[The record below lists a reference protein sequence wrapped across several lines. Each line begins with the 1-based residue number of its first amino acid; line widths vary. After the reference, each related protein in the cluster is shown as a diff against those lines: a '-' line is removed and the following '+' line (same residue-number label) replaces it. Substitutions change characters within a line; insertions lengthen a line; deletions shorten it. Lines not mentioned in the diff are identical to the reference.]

1 MGKMRLQRRYNGSL
15 IFLKYWVCLC
25 ILCFMKMKNVSC
37 VKDDGTTSLG
47 KSVEDGDWHFRR
59 GDELRLVSATSSN
72 DNNKRAAHHYWK
84 SILLYKGSSSSTS
97 YTVEMAF
104 SKFMSCFSRPT
115 EGFLIVA
122 RESALRGQCD
132 MSQVYVSQILQSTD
146 KTFEEEE
153 ECHILQKHCSTSTST
168 GVVLSQQLEE
178 MKQRHQS
185 SAEVWYNQGTTHF
198 NAKRHEQAAIA
209 FDQACSLG
217 APSNYIYNTA
227 CVNAIYCR
235 SHLANW
241 TTYTQDMALLQQ
253 IVKSDILQSQF
264 PSIHPHMMLG
274 FLMDDLPL
282 PYKAQS
288 NTLSTQHEFAVLR
301 AEHPSIQSPYTT
313 HFHPS
318 SSNTKLKVG
327 FVGAGFNSKAVLYLS
342 QDIFRFY
349 DTDKIEMHIF
359 SVGPPDHPQ
368 FIQYTMRGVDWRTR
382 VKQNVDYFHDVQ
394 HLNVP
399 QLAKFIHDDQ
409 QIHILIDWDGFARQ
423 GERAGGLFSLK
434 PAPIQILHQ
443 EFLGTS
449 GNPLMDYVIS
459 DLRVTPPEL
468 QSGFVEKIIYMP
480 HHFFAKGHAMH
491 PDDMSPPS
499 LTYNNNNQ
507 SPNSKNE
514 YRLGFGTP
522 QYNKCTMP
530 SSQRQVDFV
539 FCNFHKFLKLNP
551 ITMDAWLDILQQV
564 PNSILC
570 LLENPKEAVPNVKK
584 YIKSKYGKDMVD
596 RVLFASWQKNPF
608 DFQTYSKDLC
618 NVVLDTHPYNGH
630 TTAQDAMY
638 GGVPMITRSDGKD
651 MASRVTTSANILI
664 GLDQYLNAPSIQ
676 NYVTKAVT
684 LAKNSTLLEE
694 VRSKLIESALK
705 KNPMHPYWDMLR
717 YVRNLE
723 KGWFEAWKTYVDGK
737 PKSHIYIKD
746 DGQGSY
752 EEDVRHSDQI
762 KNRLHQQRQSSSL

>member
-1 MGKMRLQRRYNGSL
+1 
-15 IFLKYWVCLC
+15 
-25 ILCFMKMKNVSC
+25 MKMNNIYC
-37 VKDDGTTSLG
+37 LKDGTSLG
-47 KSVEDGDWHFRR
+47 GELVEDGEWHFRR
-59 GDELRLVSATSSN
+59 GEEWRLSSSTTSSGSSGSSGSSSSI
-72 DNNKRAAHHYWK
+72 NNERAAHHYWK
-84 SILLYKGSSSSTS
+84 SILLYQGSLSTS
-97 YTVEMAF
+97 YTVELAF
-104 SKFMSCFSRPT
+104 SKFMSCFSRPI
-115 EGFLIVA
+115 EGFLVVA

-132 MSQVYVSQILQSTD
+132 MSQVYISEILQSPD
-146 KTFEEEE
+146 KTREEEE
-153 ECHILQKHCSTSTST
+153 ECLLLQRHCRSSSGTSTST
-168 GVVLSQQLEE
+168 VLLSQQLEQ
-178 MKQRHQS
+178 MRQRHQS
-185 SAEVWYNQGTTHF
+185 SAEVWYNQGTIHF
-198 NAKRHEQAAIA
+198 NAKRHDQAAIA
-209 FDQACSLG
+209 FDKACSLG
-217 APSNYIYNTA
+217 AASNYIYNTA
-227 CVNAIYCR
+227 CVNAIYSR

-241 TTYTQDMALLQQ
+241 TTYTQDMTQLRQ
-253 IVKSDILQSQF
+253 IAKSDILQNQF

-288 NTLSTQHEFAVLR
+288 NVLSTKHEFAALR
-301 AEHPSIQSPYTT
+301 AQHPSIQSPYTT
-313 HFHPS
+313 HFHPSSS

-359 SVGPPDHPQ
+359 SVGPADHPQ

-382 VKQNVDYFHDVQ
+382 VQQNVDYFHDVQ

-459 DLRVTPPEL
+459 DIRVTPPQL
-468 QSGFVEKIIYMP
+468 QSGFMEKIIYMP

-499 LTYNNNNQ
+499 LTYNNNDQ

-514 YRLGFGTP
+514 YKLGFGTP
-522 QYNKCTMP
+522 QSNKCAMP

-551 ITMDAWLDILQQV
+551 ITMDAWLDILQNV

-596 RVLFASWQKNPF
+596 RVSFVSWQKNPF

-638 GGVPMITRSDGKD
+638 GGVPMITRTDGKD

-723 KGWFEAWKTYVDGK
+723 KGWFEAWKAYIDGK

-746 DGQGSY
+746 DGYGSY
-752 EEDVRHSDQI
+752 EEDVKQSDQI
-762 KNRLHQQRQSSSL
+762 KIHLHQQRQSSNL